1 MMKTLADIEAAVD
14 TLSAEQQQELFLFLA
29 ARLRAGASPLP
40 APREFSR
47 AQIDAWIA
55 EDEADFERF
64 SRTL

>member
-1 MMKTLADIEAAVD
+1 MNTLAEIEAAVD
-14 TLSAEQQQELFLFLA
+14 TLSSEQQQELFLFLA
-29 ARLRAGASPLP
+29 ARLRGGSTGLP

-64 SRTL
+64 SRNP